1 MLNQLG
7 IFIFFPVGGWDC
19 KKLEEQFQVVYCKR
33 ESNVGRIALGTLDA
47 AANQLQA
54 QEFLKVQVIA

>member
-1 MLNQLG
+1 MVVG
-7 IFIFFPVGGWDC
+7 IARR
-19 KKLEEQFQVVYCKR
+19 LEEQFQMVYCNR
-33 ESNVGRIALGTLDA
+33 ESKAGRVALGTLDA